1 MTKHTRAL
9 IEVMLAADE
18 AEKQAIWSPLVAAAG
33 QVAKLPPELQPYH
46 LHMKASLAIR

>member
-18 AEKQAIWSPLVAAAG
+18 AETQAVWSPLVAAGG
-33 QVAKLPPELQPYH
+33 QAARLPPELQPYH
-46 LHMKASLAIR
+46 LHMKAALAIR